1 MDDDVTS
8 GPDGP
13 NDSDCKPPQPRK
25 RYTPTRRGGLEETMD
40 ELNMFFYVYPWNHA
54 RSGCRAKAER
64 NRAGGVGS
72 SGSEQKQSDGVEE
85 SSGRLLKCMSTISV
99 GTQSRKSQFSMA

>member
-25 RYTPTRRGGLEETMD
+25 RYTPTRRSGLEETMD
-40 ELNMFFYVYPWNHA
+40 ELDMFFMYIHGITPEVAAELRQKEIEREEWAAQEASRSKVMEWRNHLDVY
-54 RSGCRAKAER
+54 
-64 NRAGGVGS
+64 
-72 SGSEQKQSDGVEE
+72 
-85 SSGRLLKCMSTISV
+85 
-99 GTQSRKSQFSMA
+99 